1 MTSFAGDDIIP
12 IPGTTNPGR
21 LEENVGAM
29 QVKLTDSEVKEIR
42 HLCENT
48 EVTGSRY
55 PPGFEKGLFVTTVK
69 A

>member
-1 MTSFAGDDIIP
+1 
-12 IPGTTNPGR
+12 
-21 LEENVGAM
+21 M